1 MPCSEVNMKDRKP
14 LSLNTAPILTL
25 LCLLCGS
32 LIGCYSSALDYE
44 LGWTTRRVSGQVEDV
59 VSGKPVGGGFII
71 VKEFYGSFAGN
82 ETSEAGNFIPRAR
95 LLRSLK
101 ADGSFEMDFDWRAS
115 QFELNFVEQGYEVH
129 RFRFQR
135 QLGVGNLHYVAKMIP
150 SSNWA
155 DELVLG
161 VTPLVQNLLLEP
173 GYRLPE
179 PDQLFLGEW
188 LAKQRQE
195 NFGTE

>member
-1 MPCSEVNMKDRKP
+1 MKDRKP
-14 LSLNTAPILTL
+14 LSWNTAPILTL

-32 LIGCYSSALDYE
+32 LIGCYSSALDYD

-95 LLRSLK
+95 LLRSFK

-115 QFELNFVEQGYEVH
+115 QFELNFVGQGYEVH

-188 LAKQRQE
+188 LAMQRQA

>member
-1 MPCSEVNMKDRKP
+1 MKDQK
-14 LSLNTAPILTL
+14 LLLLNTVTTLTL
-25 LCLLCGS
+25 MCLLCGS
-32 LIGCYSSALDYE
+32 LIGCYSSAVDYD
-44 LGWTTRRVSGQVEDV
+44 LGWTTRKVSGQVEDV

-71 VKEFYGSFAGN
+71 VKEFYGSFVEN
-82 ETSEAGNFIPRAR
+82 ENGEAGNFIPRAR

-101 ADGSFEMDFDWRAS
+101 EDGSFEMDFDWRAS

-135 QLGVGNLHYVAKMIP
+135 QLGVGNLHYVAKMMP

-161 VTPLVQNLLLEP
+161 VTPMVQNLLLEP
-173 GYRLPE
+173 GYLLSE

-188 LAKQRQE
+188 LATQRQE

>member
-1 MPCSEVNMKDRKP
+1 
-14 LSLNTAPILTL
+14 
-25 LCLLCGS
+25 
-32 LIGCYSSALDYE
+32 
-44 LGWTTRRVSGQVEDV
+44 
-59 VSGKPVGGGFII
+59 
-71 VKEFYGSFAGN
+71 
-82 ETSEAGNFIPRAR
+82 
-95 LLRSLK
+95 
-101 ADGSFEMDFDWRAS
+101 MDFDWRAS

-135 QLGVGNLHYVAKMIP
+135 QLGVGNLHYVAKMMP
-150 SSNWA
+150 STNWA

-188 LAKQRQE
+188 LATQRQE

>member
-1 MPCSEVNMKDRKP
+1 MKDRKP

-32 LIGCYSSALDYE
+32 LMGCYSGAVDYG
-44 LGWTTRRVSGQVEDV
+44 LGWTTRRVSGQIEDV
-59 VSGKPVGGGFII
+59 VSGKPIGGGFII

-95 LLRSLK
+95 LLRSLN

-115 QFELNFVEQGYEVH
+115 QFELSFVEQGYEVH
-129 RFRFQR
+129 RFRFKR
-135 QLGVGNLHYVAKMIP
+135 QLGVGNLHYAAKMIP

>member
-1 MPCSEVNMKDRKP
+1 MKDRKP
-14 LSLNTAPILTL
+14 LSWNTAPILTL

-32 LIGCYSSALDYE
+32 LIGCYSSALDYD
-44 LGWTTRRVSGQVEDV
+44 LGWRTRRVSGQVEDV

-101 ADGSFEMDFDWRAS
+101 ANGSFEMDFDWLAS
-115 QFELNFVEQGYEVH
+115 QFELNFVGQGYEVH

-188 LAKQRQE
+188 LAMQRQA

>member
-1 MPCSEVNMKDRKP
+1 MKDQKL
-14 LSLNTAPILTL
+14 LSLNTVTTLTL
-25 LCLLCGS
+25 MCLLCGS
-32 LIGCYSSALDYE
+32 LIGCYSAAVDYD

-82 ETSEAGNFIPRAR
+82 ETGEAGNFIPRAR
-95 LLRSLK
+95 LLHSLK
-101 ADGSFEMDFDWRAS
+101 EDSSFEMDFDWRAS
-115 QFELNFVEQGYEVH
+115 QFELNFVGQGYEVH

-135 QLGVGNLHYVAKMIP
+135 QLGVGNLHYVAKMMP
-150 SSNWA
+150 SSNWT

-161 VTPLVQNLLLEP
+161 VTPMVQNLLLEP

-188 LAKQRQE
+188 LAMQRQA

>member
-1 MPCSEVNMKDRKP
+1 MKDRKF
-14 LSLNTAPILTL
+14 LSLNTVTTLTL

-32 LIGCYSSALDYE
+32 LIGCYSSAVDYD
-44 LGWTTRRVSGQVEDV
+44 LGWTTKKVSGQVEDK
-59 VSGKPVGGGFII
+59 VSGKPVASGFII
-71 VKEFYGSFAGN
+71 VKEFYGSFVEN
-82 ETSEAGNFIPRAR
+82 ESGEAGNFIPRAR
-95 LLRSLK
+95 LLRPLK

-115 QFELNFVEQGYEVH
+115 HFELNFVEPGYLVH

-135 QLGVGNLHYVAKMIP
+135 QLGVGNLHYVAKMML

-179 PDQLFLGEW
+179 PDQLFLGGW

>member
-1 MPCSEVNMKDRKP
+1 MKDRNFFSLKTALILP
-14 LSLNTAPILTL
+14 LLSL
-25 LCLLCGS
+25 LCSS
-32 LIGCYSSALDYE
+32 LISCYSSAVDYD
-44 LGWTTRRVSGQVEDV
+44 LGWMTRRVFGQVEDV
-59 VSGKPVGGGFII
+59 VSGEPVGKGFII
-71 VKEFYGSFAGN
+71 VKEFYGNFAGN
-82 ETSEAGNFIPRAR
+82 EDSKAGNFIPRAR
-95 LLRSLK
+95 LLHSLK
-101 ADGSFEMDFDWRAS
+101 EDGSFEMNFDWRAS

-173 GYRLPE
+173 GYQLPE

-195 NFGTE
+195 NFEME

>member
-1 MPCSEVNMKDRKP
+1 MPCSEVIMKDQKL
-14 LSLNTAPILTL
+14 LSLNTVTTLTL
-25 LCLLCGS
+25 MCLLCGS
-32 LIGCYSSALDYE
+32 LIGCYSAAVDYD

-59 VSGKPVGGGFII
+59 VSGKPVGGSFII
-71 VKEFYGSFAGN
+71 VKECYGSFAGN

-95 LLRSLK
+95 LLHSLK
-101 ADGSFEMDFDWRAS
+101 EDGSFEMDFDWRAS
-115 QFELNFVEQGYEVH
+115 QFELNFVGQGYEVH

-135 QLGVGNLHYVAKMIP
+135 QLGVGNLHYVAKMMP
-150 SSNWA
+150 SSNWD

-195 NFGTE
+195 NFGKE

>member
-1 MPCSEVNMKDRKP
+1 MKDRKP

-25 LCLLCGS
+25 LCLLSSS
-32 LIGCYSSALDYE
+32 LIGCYSAAVDYD
-44 LGWTTRRVSGQVEDV
+44 LGWTTRKVSGQVEDV
-59 VSGKPVGGGFII
+59 VSGKPVRGGFII
-71 VKEFYGSFAGN
+71 VKEFYGSFSGN
-82 ETSEAGNFIPRAR
+82 
-95 LLRSLK
+95 
-101 ADGSFEMDFDWRAS
+101 
-115 QFELNFVEQGYEVH
+115 EVH

-135 QLGVGNLHYVAKMIP
+135 QLGVGNLHYVAKMMP
-150 SSNWA
+150 SAIWA

-188 LAKQRQE
+188 LATQRQE

>member
-1 MPCSEVNMKDRKP
+1 
-14 LSLNTAPILTL
+14 
-25 LCLLCGS
+25 
-32 LIGCYSSALDYE
+32 LIGCYSSALDYD

>member
-1 MPCSEVNMKDRKP
+1 M
-14 LSLNTAPILTL
+14 
-25 LCLLCGS
+25 
-32 LIGCYSSALDYE
+32 DYD
-44 LGWTTRRVSGQVEDV
+44 LGWTTRKVSGQVEDV
-59 VSGKPVGGGFII
+59 VSGKPVRGGFIV
-71 VKEFYGSFAGN
+71 VKEFYGNFAGN
-82 ETSEAGNFIPRAR
+82 ETGEAGNFIPRAR

-101 ADGSFEMDFDWRAS
+101 KDGSFEIDFDWRAS
-115 QFELNFVEQGYEVH
+115 QFELNFVGQGYEVH

-135 QLGVGNLHYVAKMIP
+135 QLGVGNLHYVAKMMP
-150 SSNWA
+150 SSNWT

-161 VTPLVQNLLLEP
+161 VTPMVQNLLLEP

-188 LAKQRQE
+188 LAMQRQA